1 MDRLAGSKPRSGLP
15 KVAERPHGMLAK
27 QKGASLRL
35 AVDLSLLYCSLYW
48 DDITGW
54 KSSGYFVGWDSV
66 RSDRKRLKIDEE
78 TDQRLK
84 DGLSIGTRR

>member
-35 AVDLSLLYCSLYW
+35 AVDLSLLYCIRAGRSPNPEPGAAL
-48 DDITGW
+48 
-54 KSSGYFVGWDSV
+54 FVVVVVVVAVVVALLGV
-66 RSDRKRLKIDEE
+66 VVL
-78 TDQRLK
+78 
-84 DGLSIGTRR
+84 